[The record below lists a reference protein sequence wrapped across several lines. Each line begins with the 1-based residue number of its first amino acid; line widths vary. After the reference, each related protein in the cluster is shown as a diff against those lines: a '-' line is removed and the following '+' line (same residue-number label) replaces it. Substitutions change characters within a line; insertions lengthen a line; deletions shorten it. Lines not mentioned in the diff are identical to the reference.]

1 MRSLGARHR
10 PGRDRGKKRT
20 RLPLPQSLPADTPMR
35 RLIWR
40 LHRLPR
46 WAGTAGAV
54 MFLSATAIYG
64 LVLGG
69 QIGAVTSQVTA
80 ASGFAIK
87 KVRISGQSETRE
99 REILDAL
106 AIDTGSS
113 LLTFNADAAR
123 ERIARIPWIELVS
136 VRALLPN
143 TLQVTLKERQPL
155 ALWQRGAL
163 ISVIDRDGRV
173 ITDTVDTRF
182 AGLMQV
188 VGHGAQYRAADLIDM
203 LEHYPTVRARLRAA
217 VLVADRRWNLVLENG
232 IEVKLAESD
241 PEAGMAQIARLDRE
255 HGLLQRDIAIVDLR
269 HEDRL
274 VIRLTEEAAMRRRAA
289 TTGGKKKKSGADT

>member
-1 MRSLGARHR
+1 M
-10 PGRDRGKKRT
+10 
-20 RLPLPQSLPADTPMR
+20 PQSLPADTPMR
-35 RLIWR
+35 RLMWR
-40 LHRLPR
+40 LNRLPW

-54 MFLSATAIYG
+54 IFLSATAIYG

-80 ASGFAIK
+80 AGGFAIK
-87 KVRISGQSETRE
+87 KVRITGQSETRE

-106 AIDTGSS
+106 AIGTGSS

-123 ERIARIPWIELVS
+123 ERIARIPWIDRVS

-173 ITDTVDTRF
+173 ISDTVDTRF

-188 VGHGAQYRAADLIDM
+188 VGHGAQYQAAELIDM
-203 LEHYPTVRARLRAA
+203 LESYPTLRSRLRAA

-232 IEVKLAESD
+232 IEVKLAESN
-241 PEAGMAQIARLDRE
+241 PEAGMAQVARLDRE

-269 HEDRL
+269 HKDRL
-274 VIRLTEEAAMRRRAA
+274 VIRLTDEAATRRRAA
-289 TTGGKKKKSGADT
+289 TSGGKKKKSGADT